1 MEQYF
6 HGGGHINA
14 AGGRSPSYECFYG
27 YCAHGKF
34 WGENM
39 SQRSL
44 FDKFKAIFTK
54 REALNTKPP
63 GYSVPELTEEERQR
77 LLDAGLAP
85 VPKTEK
91 EYKSDI
97 SFREIIYSFME
108 EYKNPQHAAE
118 SQMNL
123 KADIFLGTVSRSERS
138 TTASDLPYA
147 AYVWKRYWE
156 TRQIST
162 KKKAIQSN
170 SLI

>member
-1 MEQYF
+1 
-6 HGGGHINA
+6 
-14 AGGRSPSYECFYG
+14 
-27 YCAHGKF
+27 
-34 WGENM
+34 M

-108 EYKNPQHAAE
+108 EYKKPSARRRISNELKSGYIPRHRFSFREINNCFRSALRRVRME
-118 SQMNL
+118 EIL
-123 KADIFLGTVSRSERS
+123 GDKADFYKE
-138 TTASDLPYA
+138 
-147 AYVWKRYWE
+147 E
-156 TRQIST
+156 
-162 KKKAIQSN
+162 SN
-170 SLI
+170 PK